1 MTLRKLLATGTTV
14 AVLAGALS
22 LTAGTAA
29 SAGGDVRATVFV
41 VHGIPGVNVDVC
53 ISGLGEVASRLPYA
67 ERFKKRLD
75 AGTYR
80 VKVRTVTRGECK
92 GDVLAKAP
100 LTVADL
106 DNVTAVV
113 RYIDGN
119 PGITTFDNDVTPTAS
134 GEIRFAAA
142 HMMKGAAVDVW
153 ANGSV
158 EIAALARGATGAITL
173 PADVQ
178 YAAWGTKSG
187 ETSPIVGP
195 RVIDSTDEGQAFTFV
210 MVGTKVANNRLVI
223 FKQSVGTAA

>member
-1 MTLRKLLATGTTV
+1 MTLRKFLATATTV
-14 AVLAGALS
+14 AVLTGALS

-80 VKVRTVTRGECK
+80 VKVRTVSRGECK

-119 PGITTFDNDVTPTAS
+119 PGISTFDNDVTPTAS
-134 GEIRFAAA
+134 GEIRFVAA

-158 EIAALARGATGAITL
+158 EIASLARGATGAIAL
-173 PADVQ
+173 GD
-178 YAAWGTKSG
+178 
-187 ETSPIVGP
+187 
-195 RVIDSTDEGQAFTFV
+195 
-210 MVGTKVANNRLVI
+210 
-223 FKQSVGTAA
+223 